1 MTAQELINERQQL
14 FEEVKSKV
22 VKCTDRT
29 QLCAAVYPWVSHLVR
44 EYEDMPTTQYSV
56 DSFRKE
62 IYDFHQAL
70 SVHLLAIPRVVSGIL
85 PSSLERIR
93 YGALWAA
100 IEMAISIANLEV
112 DQFSIKLSDIM
123 ARFVE
128 DLS

>member
-1 MTAQELINERQQL
+1 MTAQESINERQQL

-29 QLCAAVYPWVSHLVR
+29 QLCAAIYPWVSHLVR

-56 DSFRKE
+56 DSFRNE

-93 YGALWAA
+93 YEALWAA

-128 DLS
+128 DL

>member
-29 QLCAAVYPWVSHLVR
+29 QLCAAIYPWILNFVR

-70 SVHLLAIPRVVSGIL
+70 SVHLLAIPRVVSGISPPAL
-85 PSSLERIR
+85 NA
-93 YGALWAA
+93 YGTRLCGRLWRWQLV
-100 IEMAISIANLEV
+100 S
-112 DQFSIKLSDIM
+112 QT
-123 ARFVE
+123 
-128 DLS
+128 

>member
-1 MTAQELINERQQL
+1 MTAQELINEQQQL
-14 FEEVKSKV
+14 FEAVKTKV

-29 QLCAAVYPWVSHLVR
+29 QLCAAIYPWVSHLVR

-70 SVHLLAIPRVVSGIL
+70 SVHLLAIPRVVSGIF

-93 YGALWAA
+93 YEALWAA
-100 IEMAISIANLEV
+100 MEMAISIANLEV
-112 DQFSIKLSDIM
+112 GQFSIKLSDVM

-128 DLS
+128 DL

>member
-1 MTAQELINERQQL
+1 MTAQESINERQQL

-29 QLCAAVYPWVSHLVR
+29 QLCAAIYPWVSHFVR

-93 YGALWAA
+93 YEALWAA

-123 ARFVE
+123 TRFVE
-128 DLS
+128 DL

>member
-1 MTAQELINERQQL
+1 MTSQELINERQQL
-14 FEEVKSKV
+14 FEAVKTKV

-29 QLCAAVYPWVSHLVR
+29 QLCAAIYPWVSHLVR
-44 EYEDMPTTQYSV
+44 EYANTPTTKYSV
-56 DSFRKE
+56 DSFRNE

-93 YGALWAA
+93 YEALWAA

-112 DQFSIKLSDIM
+112 DQFSIKLSDVM

-128 DLS
+128 DL